1 MITAK
6 EARTRTFTN
15 HQNFD
20 IINILEDIEI
30 TILFYCTCGDTEVV
44 YGPRYNM
51 ETAQIDAVLYY
62 LRASGYRCKWSK
74 RGYFIIKWQVI

>member
-1 MITAK
+1 MINAK
-6 EARTRTFTN
+6 EARNRTFNN

-30 TILFYCTCGDTEVV
+30 SILYYCAYGDTEVI
-44 YGPRYNM
+44 YGPKYNM

-74 RGYFIIKWQVI
+74 RGYFIIKW